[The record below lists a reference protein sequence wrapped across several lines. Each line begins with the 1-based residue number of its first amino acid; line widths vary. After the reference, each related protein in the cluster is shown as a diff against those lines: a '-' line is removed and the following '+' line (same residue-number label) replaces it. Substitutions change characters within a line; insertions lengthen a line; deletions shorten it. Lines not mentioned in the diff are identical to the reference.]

1 MCFVLWLLFFG
12 GRCGHLLLLLSS
24 IICFSSAEGM
34 VSSSSEHILGLCI
47 CICICVWRYWW
58 WCVTSALQLIRAHS
72 WLPSLRR
79 MLLTPRGF
87 PRLVSRWYVTHQI
100 KPTSHPIQLS
110 NYPTIQVVQL
120 YKPRTRYVTHQIK
133 PTSHPI
139 QLYNYTSCTTIQ
151 ATDQICHSPYP
162 TYPTSHISSL
172 TRSLYNYKYKYYRW
186 GCLLGR
192 LRSCTPSTCLSR
204 GVLGHGGG
212 VLELNAMLTS
222 REASTPKG

>member
-1 MCFVLWLLFFG
+1 MCFVLWLLFFT

-47 CICICVWRYWW
+47 CICICVWRYWWW

-110 NYPTIQVVQL
+110 
-120 YKPRTRYVTHQIK
+120 
-133 PTSHPI
+133 
-139 QLYNYTSCTTIQ
+139 NYTSCTTIQ

-192 LRSCTPSTCLSR
+192 LRSCTPSPCLSR

-222 REASTPKG
+222 REASTPRG

>member
-120 YKPRTRYVTHQIK
+120 YKPRTRYVTH
-133 PTSHPI
+133 PI
-139 QLYNYTSCTTIQ
+139 QPIRRLISALSLAPFIIISIRTTDGDVYLADSAHVPQ
-151 ATDQICHSPYP
+151 VH
-162 TYPTSHISSL
+162 
-172 TRSLYNYKYKYYRW
+172 
-186 GCLLGR
+186 
-192 LRSCTPSTCLSR
+192 
-204 GVLGHGGG
+204 V
-212 VLELNAMLTS
+212 
-222 REASTPKG
+222 

>member
-1 MCFVLWLLFFG
+1 MSFKFFLIFNKSKLLP
-12 GRCGHLLLLLSS
+12 
-24 IICFSSAEGM
+24 
-34 VSSSSEHILGLCI
+34 I
-47 CICICVWRYWW
+47 CIRVWRYWW

-110 NYPTIQVVQL
+110 NY
-120 YKPRTRYVTHQIK
+120 
-133 PTSHPI
+133 
-139 QLYNYTSCTTIQ
+139 TSCTTIQ

-172 TRSLYNYKYKYYRW
+172 TRSLYNYKNKYYSW

-192 LRSCTPSTCLSR
+192 LRSCSPRPCLSR

-222 REASTPKG
+222 REASTPRG